1 MVRRNQ
7 MKNFKFD
14 IEKAK
19 KINEKINAVLEFTTV
34 EGNKEGEYYS
44 TPFLV
49 KDNIQVLGTKNTCG
63 SKILENYNS
72 TYTATAVRKLLN
84 AGFTVVGKT
93 NLDEF
98 AMGGSNENSAFG
110 PVKNPWDLER
120 IPGGSSGGSA
130 AAVAAKMVPFAL
142 GSDTGGSVRQPAS
155 FCGIVGYKPTYG
167 AISRYGLSAFA
178 SSLDQIGVLAN
189 NVENAAIVVETMSG
203 KDEKDSTSLDIKWD
217 LTSQLNNK
225 LEKLKVAVPKEV
237 FELDG
242 IDEDVLNKFKENIET
257 LKKNGVE
264 IEEINIPH
272 LKYTVSIYY
281 IIAPSEASSNLSRY
295 DGMRYGL
302 RDEKESLKETYMQTR
317 DSGFGIEVK
326 RRIFMGAFTL
336 SSAYYDAYFAKAA
349 KIRNLLNQ
357 DFEKAFEKYDA
368 ILTPTSPTLP
378 PKIGELK
385 SPLQYYLMDLFTIP
399 ANMIGA
405 PAISI
410 PAGKINDLP
419 FGIHLISKPLNDAK
433 LLRIAKQ
440 FEDIFGTLELPE
452 VNYEI

>member
-1 MVRRNQ
+1 
-7 MKNFKFD
+7 MKNFNFD

-34 EGNKEGEYYS
+34 EGNTEGQYYS

-49 KDNIQVLGTKNTCG
+49 KDNIQVLGTKNTCA
-63 SKILENYNS
+63 SKILESYNS
-72 TYTATAVRKLLN
+72 TYTATAVQKLLN

-110 PVKNPWDLER
+110 PAKNPWDLER

-167 AISRYGLSAFA
+167 AISRYGLAAFA
-178 SSLDQIGVLAN
+178 SSLDQIGVLST
-189 NVENAAIVVETMSG
+189 NVETAAIATEIMSG
-203 KDEKDSTSLDIKWD
+203 KDENDSTSLEVKWD
-217 LTSQLNNK
+217 LTSQLNTK
-225 LEKLKVAVPKEV
+225 LENLKIAVPKEV
-237 FELDG
+237 FELEG
-242 IDEDVLNKFKENIET
+242 VDEDILNKFKENIET
-257 LKKNGVE
+257 LKKNGIE
-264 IEEINIPH
+264 IEEVNIPH

-302 RDEKESLKETYMQTR
+302 RNEKESLKETYMNTR
-317 DSGFGIEVK
+317 DEGFGIEVK

-368 ILTPTSPTLP
+368 ILTPTAPTLP
-378 PKIGELK
+378 PKIGEVH
-385 SPLQYYLMDLFTIP
+385 SPLKYYLMDLFTIP

-405 PAISI
+405 PAINI
-410 PAGKINDLP
+410 PAGKINELP
-419 FGIHLISKPLNDAK
+419 FGIHLIAKPLNDAK

-440 FEDIFGTLELPE
+440 FEDIFGTLKLPE
-452 VNYEI
+452 VLK

>member
-1 MVRRNQ
+1 
-7 MKNFKFD
+7 MKNFNFD

-34 EGNKEGEYYS
+34 EGNTKGQYYS

-49 KDNIQVLGTKNTCG
+49 KDNIQVLGTKNTCA
-63 SKILENYNS
+63 SKILESYNS
-72 TYTATAVRKLLN
+72 TYTATAVQKLLN

-167 AISRYGLSAFA
+167 AISRYGLAAFA
-178 SSLDQIGVLAN
+178 SSLDQIGVLST
-189 NVENAAIVVETMSG
+189 NVETAAIATEIMSG
-203 KDEKDSTSLDIKWD
+203 KDENDSTSLDVKWD
-217 LTSQLNNK
+217 LTSQLNTK
-225 LEKLKVAVPKEV
+225 LENLKIAVPKEV
-237 FELDG
+237 FELEG
-242 IDEDVLNKFKENIET
+242 VDEDILNKFKENIET
-257 LKKNGVE
+257 LKKNGIE
-264 IEEINIPH
+264 IEEVNIPH

-302 RDEKESLKETYMQTR
+302 RNEKESLKETYMNTR
-317 DSGFGIEVK
+317 DEGFGIEVK

-368 ILTPTSPTLP
+368 ILTPTAPTLP
-378 PKIGELK
+378 PKIGEVH
-385 SPLQYYLMDLFTIP
+385 SPLKYYLMDLFTIP

-405 PAISI
+405 PAINI
-410 PAGKINDLP
+410 PAGKINELP
-419 FGIHLISKPLNDAK
+419 FGIHLIAKPLNDAK

-440 FEDIFGTLELPE
+440 FEDIFGTLKLPE
-452 VNYEI
+452 VLK

>member
-1 MVRRNQ
+1 

-19 KINEKINAVLEFTTV
+19 KINEKINAVLEFKII
-34 EGNKEGEYYS
+34 EGNKEGKYYS
-44 TPFLV
+44 SPFLV

-72 TYTATAVRKLLN
+72 TYTATAVRKLLDS
-84 AGFTVVGKT
+84 GFTVVGKT

-110 PVKNPWDLER
+110 PVKNPWDLNR

-130 AAVAAKMVPFAL
+130 AAVAAKIVPFAL

-155 FCGIVGYKPTYG
+155 FCGIVGFKPTYG

-178 SSLDQIGVLAN
+178 SSLDQIGVLST
-189 NVENAAIVVETMSG
+189 NVEDAAIVTEIMSG
-203 KDEKDSTSLDIKWD
+203 KDENDSTSLDIKWD
-217 LTSQLNNK
+217 LTSKINEK
-225 LEKLKVAVPKEV
+225 LENVKIAVPKEV
-237 FELDG
+237 FELEG
-242 IDEDVLNKFKENIET
+242 IENDVLSKFRENVEA
-257 LKKNGVE
+257 LKKNGIEV
-264 IEEINIPH
+264 EEINIPH

-302 RDEKESLKETYMQTR
+302 RKENNSLKETYMQTR
-317 DSGFGIEVK
+317 DEGFGIEVK

-368 ILTPTSPTLP
+368 ILTPTSPILP
-378 PKIGELK
+378 PKFGELN

-410 PAGKINDLP
+410 PAGKINELP

-440 FEDIFGTLELPE
+440 FENIFGTLELAE
-452 VNYEI
+452 VL

>member
-1 MVRRNQ
+1 
-7 MKNFKFD
+7 MKNFNFD

-34 EGNKEGEYYS
+34 EGNTKGQYYS

-49 KDNIQVLGTKNTCG
+49 KDNIQVLGTKNTCA
-63 SKILENYNS
+63 SKILESYNS
-72 TYTATAVRKLLN
+72 TYTATAVQKLLN

-167 AISRYGLSAFA
+167 AISRYGLAAFA
-178 SSLDQIGVLAN
+178 SSLDQIGVLST
-189 NVENAAIVVETMSG
+189 NVETAAIATEIMSG
-203 KDEKDSTSLDIKWD
+203 KDENDSTSLDVKWN
-217 LTSQLNNK
+217 LTSQLNTK
-225 LEKLKVAVPKEV
+225 LENLKIAVPKEV
-237 FELDG
+237 FELEG
-242 IDEDVLNKFKENIET
+242 VDEDILNKFKENIET
-257 LKKNGVE
+257 LKKNGIE
-264 IEEINIPH
+264 IEEVNIPH

-302 RDEKESLKETYMQTR
+302 RNEKESLKETYMNTR
-317 DSGFGIEVK
+317 DEGFGIEVK

-368 ILTPTSPTLP
+368 ILTPTAPTLP
-378 PKIGELK
+378 PKIGEVH
-385 SPLQYYLMDLFTIP
+385 SPLKYYLMDLFTIP

-405 PAISI
+405 PAINI
-410 PAGKINDLP
+410 PAGKINELP
-419 FGIHLISKPLNDAK
+419 FGIHLIAKPLNDAK

-440 FEDIFGTLELPE
+440 FEDIFGTLKLPE
-452 VNYEI
+452 VLK

>member
-1 MVRRNQ
+1 

-34 EGNKEGEYYS
+34 EGNKGGEYFS
-44 TPFLV
+44 IPFLV

-72 TYTATAVRKLLN
+72 TYTATAVQKLLN
-84 AGFTVVGKT
+84 AGFTVVGKA

-110 PVKNPWDLER
+110 PVRNPWDLER

-130 AAVAAKMVPFAL
+130 AAVAAKIVPFAL

-167 AISRYGLSAFA
+167 AISRYGVAAFA

-189 NVENAAIVVETMSG
+189 NVENAAIVGETMSG

-237 FELDG
+237 FELNG
-242 IDEDVLNKFKENIET
+242 IDEEVLNKFKENIGT
-257 LKKNGVE
+257 LRKNGVE
-264 IEEINIPH
+264 IEEVNIPH

-295 DGMRYGL
+295 DGIRYGL

-317 DSGFGIEVK
+317 DEGFGLEVK

-336 SSAYYDAYFAKAA
+336 SSAYYDAYFAKAS
-349 KIRNLLNQ
+349 KIRNLLYK
-357 DFEKAFEKYDA
+357 DFEKVFEEYDVV
-368 ILTPTSPTLP
+368 LTPTTPTLP

-410 PAGKINDLP
+410 PSGKINNLP
-419 FGIHLISKPLNDAK
+419 FGIHLISKPLEDAK

-440 FEDIFGTLELPE
+440 FEEIFGVLELPDL
-452 VNYEI
+452 I

>member
-1 MVRRNQ
+1 
-7 MKNFKFD
+7 MKNFNFN
-14 IEKAK
+14 IEQAK
-19 KINEKINAVLEFTTV
+19 EINKKINAVLEFKIIK
-34 EGNKEGEYYS
+34 GNENGKFYS

-72 TYTATAVRKLLN
+72 TYTATAVQKLLD

-130 AAVAAKMVPFAL
+130 AAVAAKIVPFAL

-155 FCGIVGYKPTYG
+155 FCGIVGFKPTYG

-178 SSLDQIGVLAN
+178 SSLDQIGVLAS
-189 NVENAAIVVETMSG
+189 NVENAAITTEIMSG
-203 KDEKDSTSLDIKWD
+203 KDENDATSLNINWD
-217 LTSQLNNK
+217 LTSNLNKKLNN
-225 LEKLKVAVPKEV
+225 LKVAIPKEV

-242 IDEDVLNKFKENIET
+242 VDKDILSKFKETIQI
-257 LKKNGVE
+257 LKNNGVE
-264 IEEINIPH
+264 IDEINIPH

-302 RDEKESLKETYMQTR
+302 RTENDALKKTYMQTR
-317 DSGFGIEVK
+317 DKGFGLEVK

-357 DFEKAFEKYDA
+357 DFTKAFEEYDA
-368 ILTPTSPTLP
+368 ILTPTSPILP

-410 PAGKINDLP
+410 PAGKINELP
-419 FGIHLISKPLNDAK
+419 FGIHLISKPLNDAN

-452 VNYEI
+452 VL